1 MTTATSAYTA
11 LRLLLHSRDADSDAT
26 IWHDNGATLQRLA
39 RTAGVRVTFARVELG
54 HACTVEYRTVQP

>member
-1 MTTATSAYTA
+1 MTTATSADTA

-26 IWHDNGATLQRLA
+26 IWHDDGRTLQRLA
-39 RTAGVRVTFARVELG
+39 TTAGVRVGYVHAELG